1 MDYEKSFENRLNLG
15 KTFLIG
21 LGFFSSSLLWSVY
34 NSFVP
39 LILRDFMTS
48 TTLIGMI
55 MTIDNFFGVIF
66 QPLFGMVSDRTR
78 TRIGKR
84 MPYILIGAPV
94 CGFLF
99 SLIPGMKTVPGL
111 MTVLILFNFGM
122 SVWRSPMIALMPDLT
137 PENKRSQANGVIN
150 LMGGLASILA
160 FLVGGKLANL
170 YGRAVT
176 FRMAAGFLLIA
187 VLILFFLVK
196 EKKADAGTPPDGES
210 AEKSGDDFP
219 GLAGFGAFRRL
230 DPSRRRSLGLIL
242 LAIFFWFCAFN
253 ALETFFTSYAT
264 DTFGLSEGSAAMTLA
279 FFSVAFVAFALPAGL
294 LGAKIGRQKT
304 ILIGLVGLIVIFL
317 PMNLISNLKIVRVLL
332 LIGGCFWAFININ
345 SLPTVLNFAREEE
358 LGTFTGY
365 YYFFSFSA
373 AIVSPILFGFIRDVT
388 KTFGTLFIYAP
399 ICFAIALVCI
409 ALFRQETGE
418 EILKA

>member
-1 MDYEKSFENRLNLG
+1 MMNHEQSPENRLNLG

-39 LILRDFMTS
+39 LILRDFVTS
-48 TTLIGMI
+48 TTIIGMI

-66 QPLFGMVSDRTR
+66 QPLFGMLSDRTH

-84 MPYILIGAPV
+84 MPYILICAPI

-111 MTVLILFNFGM
+111 MAVLILFNFGM

-170 YGRAVT
+170 YGRAAT
-176 FRMAAGFLLIA
+176 FRMAAGFLLVA
-187 VLILFFLVK
+187 VLILFIFVK
-196 EKKADAGTPPDGES
+196 EKKTAASDSDHGGNAAN
-210 AEKSGDDFP
+210 AEDELP

-230 DPSRRRSLGLIL
+230 DPVRRRSLGLIL

-264 DTFGLSEGSAAMTLA
+264 DTFGLSEGTAAMTLA
-279 FFSVAFVAFALPAGL
+279 FFSVSFVAFALPAGL
-294 LGAKIGRQKT
+294 LGAKIGRRKT
-304 ILIGLVGLIVIFL
+304 ILIGLVGLIAIFL
-317 PMNLISNLKIVRVLL
+317 PMNVISDLNIVRILL
-332 LIGGCFWAFININ
+332 
-345 SLPTVLNFAREEE
+345 
-358 LGTFTGY
+358 
-365 YYFFSFSA
+365 
-373 AIVSPILFGFIRDVT
+373 SPPPQVMMW
-388 KTFGTLFIYAP
+388 
-399 ICFAIALVCI
+399 
-409 ALFRQETGE
+409 
-418 EILKA
+418 